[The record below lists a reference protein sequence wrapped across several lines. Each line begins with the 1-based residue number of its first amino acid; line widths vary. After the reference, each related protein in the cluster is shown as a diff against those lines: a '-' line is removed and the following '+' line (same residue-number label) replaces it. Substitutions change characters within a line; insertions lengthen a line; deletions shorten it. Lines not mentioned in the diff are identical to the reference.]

1 MEMDGGKLGRMMLQ
15 EDAEIRNSGKGK
27 SIDKK
32 IIHVCLE
39 NVR

>member
-1 MEMDGGKLGRMMLQ
+1 MDGGKLGRMMLQ
-15 EDAEIRNSGKGK
+15 EDAEIWSNGKGK
-27 SIDKK
+27 SVEKK